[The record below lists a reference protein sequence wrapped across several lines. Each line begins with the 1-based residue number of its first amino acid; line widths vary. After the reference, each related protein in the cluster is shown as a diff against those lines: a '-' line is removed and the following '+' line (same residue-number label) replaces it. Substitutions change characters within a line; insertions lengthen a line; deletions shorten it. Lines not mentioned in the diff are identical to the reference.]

1 MEAQQVI
8 EKILSDAKAEADKIV
23 KAAEARVGEE
33 KAKADAE
40 LAEYRKQAEVLAQK
54 AADDEKAHI
63 LAAARMEAAKAYL
76 DEKNKVLDGVFEK
89 AGQRLNE
96 LPDDEYRDLMSRL
109 MVEAAET
116 GEEEV
121 LIGKNEKRIDKTLI
135 DAVNAK
141 LPSPKKKDL
150 KLAEDRHNEQ
160 GGFVLRRG
168 KIKVNVTPP
177 VLLGQARNE
186 LVIDLGKTLF
196 A

>member
-8 EKILSDAKAEADKIV
+8 EKILSDAKAEAEKII
-23 KAAEARVGEE
+23 KAAEARVADE
-33 KAKADAE
+33 KAKADGE
-40 LAEYRKQAEVLAQK
+40 LAEYRKQAEALAQK

-63 LAAARMEAAKAYL
+63 LAAARMEAAKEYL
-76 DEKNKVLDGVFEK
+76 AEKNTVLDSVFEK

-96 LPDDEYRDLMSRL
+96 LPDKEYRDLMARL

-121 LIGKNEKRIDKTLI
+121 LIGKNEKRIDQKLI
-135 DAVNAK
+135 DEVNGK
-141 LPSPKKKDL
+141 LSGSKKKAL
-150 KLAEDRHNEQ
+150 KLADERHNQQ
-160 GGFVLRRG
+160 GGFILRRG